1 MFTIKEVYPLENKKE
16 RDQFIAFPFDLM
28 INDPNFVGQP
38 RIAQKEMFKKS
49 HPFYETAEVRFFV
62 AQDNNGK
69 MLGRIASVI
78 NRHHNEKHNEKV
90 VFFGFSDFVD
100 DKEVSQKLIEKVT
113 EVGKELGMTSLRG
126 PVNPSTNYEAACL
139 VDGFNDPPQIMMTYN
154 PKYYKDHLEELGFAK
169 SMDFYA
175 YTRHIPNP
183 MNPVIVKIAE
193 RTEKKAKITYRKI
206 SKKTFQKDIET
217 MQELYNA
224 SWEDNWG
231 FVPMTQAEFL
241 HTAKDL
247 KQVLD
252 EDFIIF
258 AEIEGKPVGFAV
270 ALPDF
275 NQALIKIKN
284 GKLFP
289 FGIWH
294 LINAKKYITRFR
306 VITLGILP
314 EYRKLG
320 LGALLYYKLWKTA
333 FDKGYQEC
341 EASWILENNKDMNAA
356 MDRLDGKLYK
366 TYRIYEQPIQ
376 Q

>member
-1 MFTIKEVYPLENKKE
+1 MININEIYPLDNKKE

-28 INDPNFVGQP
+28 IHDPNFVGQP
-38 RIAQKEMFKKS
+38 RIAQNEMFKKS
-49 HPFYETAEVRFFV
+49 HPFYATAEVRFFT
-62 AQDNNGK
+62 ATDADGK
-69 MLGRIASVI
+69 MIGRIASVI
-78 NRHHNEKHNEKV
+78 NKKHNEKHNEKV
-90 VFFGFSDFVD
+90 MFFGFTDFID
-100 DKEVSQKLIEKVT
+100 DKKVSKALINKVN
-113 EVGKELGMTSLRG
+113 EIAKETGMEILRG

-139 VDGFNDPPQIMMTYN
+139 VDGFDDPPQIMMTYN
-154 PKYYKDHLEELGFAK
+154 PKYYKDHFDELGFNK
-169 SMDFYA
+169 SMDFFA
-175 YTRHIPNP
+175 YTRHIPDP
-183 MNPVIVKIAE
+183 MNPVIKKIAD
-193 RTEKKAKITYRKI
+193 RTEKKANITYRKI
-206 SKKTFQKDIET
+206 SKKNFQKDIET

-231 FVPMTQAEFL
+231 FVPMTREEFL

-294 LINAKKYITRFR
+294 ILRAKSYIDRFR

-333 FDKGYQEC
+333 FDKGYREC

-366 TYRIYEQPIQ
+366 TYRIYEQSICQ
-376 Q
+376 

>member
-1 MFTIKEVYPLENKKE
+1 MINILEIQPLNNKKE
-16 RDQFIAFPFDLM
+16 RDQFVGFPFDLM
-28 INDPNFVGQP
+28 INDPNFVAQP
-38 RIAQKEMFKKS
+38 RVAQNEMFKKS
-49 HPFYETAEVRFFV
+49 HPFYATSSVRFFI
-62 AQDNNGK
+62 ATSEDK
-69 MLGRIASVI
+69 KLLGRVATVI
-78 NRHHNEKHNEKV
+78 NNSHNEKHNEKV
-90 VFFGFSDFVD
+90 MFFGFLDFVD
-100 DKEVSQKLIEKVT
+100 NIEVSKKLLNTVT
-113 EVGKELGMTSLRG
+113 EIAKENGMDRLRG

-139 VDGFNDPPQIMMTYN
+139 VDGFDDPPQIMMTYN
-154 PKYYKDHLEELGFAK
+154 PKYYKDHFEKLGYVK
-169 SMDFYA
+169 SMDFFA
-175 YTRHIPNP
+175 YTRYIPDP
-183 MNPVIVKIAE
+183 MNPVIKKIAD
-193 RTEKKAKITYRKI
+193 RTEKKVNITYRKI
-206 SKKTFQKDIET
+206 SKKNFQNDIGI
-217 MQELYNA
+217 MLDLYNA

-231 FVPMTQAEFL
+231 FVPMTREEFL

-289 FGIWH
+289 FGLWH
-294 LINAKKYITRFR
+294 ILRAKKYIDRFR

-333 FDKGYQEC
+333 YEKGYREC

-356 MDRLDGKLYK
+356 MNRLDGRLYK
-366 TYRIYEQPIQ
+366 TYRIYEQNIKQ
-376 Q
+376 